1 MTLAELQTA
10 QEAAA
15 GTPVRGAPS
24 HRNPAGLG
32 RSAISREQHA
42 VFDTGTKARA
52 EEEAAADVAAGSD
65 LDTGAVKVVFPS
77 TTAALLQAVRALA
90 EGPLRDAADS
100 IDRGSYPRDLM
111 VALGTA
117 GAYGAHLGPGQQA
130 GDFAS
135 AIRAMAEVSQICGA
149 TGFMVWC
156 QQVCGLYLQQS
167 GNPALCGALLQR
179 HAAGQRL
186 GATGM
191 SNPMKAYAGI
201 EPLLLKATPV
211 TGGGY
216 RVNGS
221 LPWVSNL
228 GPDHYA
234 GVLAG
239 VEGLPEGQSREVM
252 FLLRCDAPGVEL
264 RPCPSFSAME
274 GTNTWALR
282 CTDLFIGAD
291 DIVAD
296 PAKPFIA
303 RIRAG
308 FILLQT
314 GFGLGVTQGAIDS
327 MWRFEPALGHVNQF
341 LDERPDELQAELDAL
356 WQRIEGLALTPFAE
370 GKDYFIDVLDARA
383 HTSELALR
391 AAQSALL
398 HAGARG
404 YLLSSDVQRRV
415 RESHFVAIV
424 SPAIKHLRKEIARL
438 SALELPA

>member
-1 MTLAELQTA
+1 MGASELLAMPAMT
-10 QEAAA
+10 
-15 GTPVRGAPS
+15 
-24 HRNPAGLG
+24 
-32 RSAISREQHA
+32 
-42 VFDTGTKARA
+42 TG
-52 EEEAAADVAAGSD
+52 G
-65 LDTGAVKVVFPS
+65 VVD
-77 TTAALLQAVRALA
+77 AVRAIA
-90 EGPLRDAADS
+90 QGPLRDAADA
-100 IDRGSYPRDLM
+100 IDRGSYPRALM
-111 VALGTA
+111 QQLGAA
-117 GAYGAHLGPGQQA
+117 GAYRAHLGPGREA
-130 GDFAS
+130 GDFAT
-135 AIRAMAEVSQICGA
+135 AIRAMAEVSAVCGA

-156 QQVCGLYLQQS
+156 QQVCGFYMQQS
-167 GNPALCGALLQR
+167 GNPALAGDFLRR
-179 HAAGQRL
+179 HAAGELL
-186 GATGM
+186 GGTGM

-211 TGGGY
+211 DGGY
-216 RVNGS
+216 RVNGT

-228 GPDHYA
+228 GSDHYC

-239 VEGLPEGQSREVM
+239 VEGPEGEPPREVM

-264 RPCPSFSAME
+264 RNCPSFSAME

-291 DIVAD
+291 EIMGD
-296 PAKPFIA
+296 PAKPFIG

-314 GFGLGVTQGAIDS
+314 GFGLGVVQGAIDS
-327 MWRFEPALGHVNQF
+327 MWRVEAALGHVNKF
-341 LDERPDELQAELDAL
+341 LEDRPDELQAELDGLAA
-356 WQRIEGLALTPFAE
+356 RIETLAATPFCT
-370 GKDYFIDVLDARA
+370 DTSYLIDVLDVRVHA
-383 HTSELALR
+383 SELALR

-438 SALELPA
+438 SAAEMPA